1 VGGVTDPDRSRSV
14 TAPTFAPPA
23 AFRPQAFAESM
34 PAGWQALEGDNR
46 RIWMVRE
53 QGWKLI
59 LNWNPDTQEQ
69 RWELYDLR
77 QDPGELTNVHET
89 ESEPAGRLKDM
100 LLQHMAHRLG

>member
-1 VGGVTDPDRSRSV
+1 
-14 TAPTFAPPA
+14 
-23 AFRPQAFAESM
+23 M

-59 LNWNPDTQEQ
+59 LNWDPETREQ

-77 QDPGELTNVHET
+77 RDPGELTNVYET
-89 ESEPAGRLKDM
+89 QPEQAERLREALLAQMSHRLKS
-100 LLQHMAHRLG
+100 